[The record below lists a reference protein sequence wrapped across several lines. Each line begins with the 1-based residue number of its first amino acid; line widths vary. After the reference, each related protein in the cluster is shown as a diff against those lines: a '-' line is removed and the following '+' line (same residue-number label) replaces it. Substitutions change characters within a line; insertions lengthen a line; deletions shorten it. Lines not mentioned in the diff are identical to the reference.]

1 MAIKKGAFDLYTQ
14 ERQLPNKK
22 PLTPNKTNHFF
33 DDINK
38 TVISPELPQ
47 KQLINKEPKS
57 IGEKHVQAEK
67 ALTDNINNG
76 SQSVHNQF
84 TDNASDPLNNQMNQI
99 AKGLEDNINN
109 GSQSVHNQFTDNAS
123 DPLNNQMNQIAKEL
137 EDNITNGS
145 QSVHN
150 QFTDNASDP
159 LNNQMNQI
167 AKGLEDNITNGSQS
181 VHNQFTD
188 NVSVPLHDQMNQIE
202 KGLEDNINNGSQS
215 VHNRFTD
222 NVSDPVIDRGS
233 LTEEMLK
240 GNINNGAQ
248 LALDQVTHTEKT
260 ELNANISALEKPPKM
275 CFSKLVGNQ
284 REIIIALYK
293 NMRFNKSDT
302 TDELTLE
309 SISKLAGV
317 NQKSLKNTLFRLSDA
332 GLIIRSDQKIGRGGW
347 VKYQLNANII
357 REIQQKGFF
366 R

>member
-99 AKGLEDNINN
+99 AKE
-109 GSQSVHNQFTDNAS
+109 
-123 DPLNNQMNQIAKEL
+123 
-137 EDNITNGS
+137 
-145 QSVHN
+145 
-150 QFTDNASDP
+150 
-159 LNNQMNQI
+159 
-167 AKGLEDNITNGSQS
+167 LEDNITNGSQS